1 VCKHIFETQHRH
13 PHIHCTHTRAC
24 SAQTQSE
31 KYHVEAPELLGG
43 IADSFAMRKGRVLG
57 IDDSVGG
64 KLSVC
69 TVGGR
74 ADVVR
79 AATLKSISA
88 APLTNS
94 TCIQPPREIGIS
106 VKEFSPVVAR
116 VVRAGRRVKRNT
128 SGSRGV
134 EGAKK
139 AFQDEHLKLSG
150 GSQSSP
156 KMSTTPAVYSNSTY
170 VRLRGCAP
178 APPIPQ
184 RCKMK
189 KVGCKSH
196 PTLSSFPYVAEC
208 SKYSPQTAQ
217 NLEFVASSCRHSF
230 TQRTRLHRN
239 RRLCFRL
246 QFLPSRLRP
255 RHSSL
260 PFLHTILSFQVSFFF
275 YIIF

>member
-1 VCKHIFETQHRH
+1 
-13 PHIHCTHTRAC
+13 
-24 SAQTQSE
+24 
-31 KYHVEAPELLGG
+31 
-43 IADSFAMRKGRVLG
+43 MRKGRVLG

-64 KLSVC
+64 ELSVC

-94 TCIQPPREIGIS
+94 ICIQPPREIGIS

-116 VVRAGRRVKRNT
+116 VVRARRRVKRNT

-150 GSQSSP
+150 GSQSCP
-156 KMSTTPAVYSNSTY
+156 KINNTGSLVQLYICTLARVCAGPANP
-170 VRLRGCAP
+170 P
-178 APPIPQ
+178 AMQ
-184 RCKMK
+184 NEK
-189 KVGCKSH
+189 KWAARAIQ
-196 PTLSSFPYVAEC
+196 LSSFTSVAEG

-217 NLEFVASSCRHSF
+217 NLEFVASSCRHSL

-239 RRLCFRL
+239 SRLCFRL
-246 QFLPSRLRP
+246 QC
-255 RHSSL
+255 
-260 PFLHTILSFQVSFFF
+260 ILSHLRVPSLLSSSGG
-275 YIIF
+275 